1 MIVKFFVILLY
12 FVVNPVPR
20 TYIRGF
26 GALPL
31 QGGRNIHPRAY
42 ARGVLWYGVNE
53 YYYMSL

>member
-1 MIVKFFVILLY
+1 MILLY

-53 YYYMSL
+53 YNYMSLEPMV